1 MLAGQTLKA
10 VNALTLNQPPV
21 YLRGPLTKPSVA
33 KFFNYLRSKRDNHES
48 YNWRTLVLPGI
59 LGTISMKLKV
69 TQEVWTSWDL
79 EVLEQKILDDL
90 LDDTFAV
97 NHFSVNQKVSK
108 LLGLKLHYTWYHK
121 SSVTTYVA
129 SFLEIVHTISGE
141 ELTAANYT
149 VSSLIKRVIMSLKA
163 EANASR
169 SAPFIDMVSDLKLRE
184 ASFQTYNSFLEA
196 LFEMQKRDEESFRL
210 VAKRGVPLSVLKSI
224 KPGPSTKD
232 SSDKE
237 EPLAKKP
244 RFQSF
249 VGVETKRGTSSN
261 TSIARSQSCKGCG
274 RNHSGLCRLSHHPN
288 FNSSNSE
295 WKDSEIGKRFAAKGM
310 LALPPYEDIAGKR
323 LPFKDKR
330 EKGTVGISCTIY
342 NESTNQPPFPRI

>member
-1 MLAGQTLKA
+1 
-10 VNALTLNQPPV
+10 
-21 YLRGPLTKPSVA
+21 
-33 KFFNYLRSKRDNHES
+33 
-48 YNWRTLVLPGI
+48 
-59 LGTISMKLKV
+59 
-69 TQEVWTSWDL
+69 
-79 EVLEQKILDDL
+79 LDDL

-108 LLGLKLHYTWYHK
+108 LLGLKLHYTWHQK
-121 SSVTTYVA
+121 SLVTNYVA
-129 SFLEIVHTISGE
+129 SFLEIVQTISAE

-163 EANASR
+163 EANASG
-169 SAPFIDMVSDLKLRE
+169 SATFIDLVSDLKQRE

-210 VAKRGVPLSVLKSI
+210 VAKRGVPLSILKSN
-224 KPGPSTKD
+224 KRGPSTED

-244 RFQSF
+244 RFQSL
-249 VGVETKRGTSSN
+249 VGVKSKGGTSSN

-295 WKDSEIGKRFAAKGM
+295 WKDSEIGKRFAAKGRFT
-310 LALPPYEDIAGKR
+310 LPPFEDIAGNH
-323 LPFKDKR
+323 LPFKEKR

-342 NESTNQPPFPRI
+342 NESTNQPPFSSTTPDSISGRMIHEH